1 VELALGR
8 ALGPAVLAGALR
20 VAKAIPDLPRL
31 QASIGHFFSDGSLLE
46 LALTHVSS
54 VKGDDVRLK
63 SYQRLEFLGD
73 RVLGLVVAEMLSRS
87 FPQAEEGELAR
98 RMAELVRK
106 ETCADVAAAWD
117 VGPNIRLGA
126 GEAQSGGR
134 KRATILADVCEAII
148 GAVFLDAGY
157 GPAQAVVERAWRRRL
172 AEPEGGRRDP
182 KTLLQELSQARRL
195 GTPVY
200 VETSRIGPAH
210 RMRFV
215 ISVAIEGLGGA
226 EGEGASKREAEQ
238 AAARALLGAIVDA
251 ENAA

>member
-1 VELALGR
+1 
-8 ALGPAVLAGALR
+8 
-20 VAKAIPDLPRL
+20 VAKAVADLPKL
-31 QASIGHFFSDGSLLE
+31 QAAIGHAFRDRGLLE

-54 VKGDDVRLK
+54 VKSGSIRLQ

-73 RVLGLVVAEMLSRS
+73 RVLGLAVAQMLFAA
-87 FPQAEEGELAR
+87 FPEAEEGELAR

-106 ETCADVAAAWD
+106 ETCAEVAAGWE

-134 KRATILADVCEAII
+134 KRITILADVCEAII
-148 GAVFLDAGY
+148 GAAFLDGGY
-157 GPAQAVVERAWRRRL
+157 AAAEAVVDRAWRGRL

-182 KTLLQELSQARRL
+182 KTLLQELAQARRL
-195 GTPVY
+195 GMPAYT
-200 VETSRIGPAH
+200 EISRSGPAH

-215 ISVAIEGLGGA
+215 IAVEVEALGAA

-238 AAARALLGAIVDA
+238 TAARALLDRIEA
-251 ENAA
+251 EEKAP